1 MRKFVSVI
9 LITTILF
16 SICAC
21 ANVSSGDHEVDKH
34 FINAVNNFS
43 YDTAQALLKDKT
55 DNFNYSPISLYYA
68 LAVAGSGASGETQQ
82 QILHLLN
89 VSSEKKLSAQSG
101 ALYKLLY
108 SDNKISKLKIA
119 NSLWLNENKRFNDP
133 FVANAENHYHLA
145 TFSVDFSD
153 KDTEKAMAEWI
164 SQNTNGTL
172 TPNLEINPKQMLSI
186 INTIYFC
193 DEWVNN
199 FNKELTR
206 KEAFHAEKGDVEADF
221 MNKTDTMDFV
231 IGENYM
237 RSALDLKGDGQ
248 MIFILPDEDV
258 TVSDLLSSKHSM
270 KTLFEDGKEHFG
282 SVKWAIPKFGFYT
295 QCSLKETLNTMGMT
309 NAFDAKADF
318 TGITK
323 EKTSI
328 SEVLQQTQIAID
340 ENGVEA
346 SAFTKIDMYSA
357 ARSEESAE
365 MILNRPFIY
374 GITSSNGTLI
384 FVGVCNNP
392 SV

>member
-1 MRKFVSVI
+1 MRKFISVI

-16 SICAC
+16 SIGAC
-21 ANVSSGDHEVDKH
+21 ANGSSSDHEVDKH
-34 FINAVNNFS
+34 FIKAVNNFS

-55 DNFNYSPISLYYA
+55 DNFNYSPVSLYYA

-82 QILHLLN
+82 QIFHLLN
-89 VSSEKKLSAQSG
+89 VSSEKKLSAQCG

-108 SDNKISKLKIA
+108 SDNKTSKLKIA
-119 NSLWLNENKRFNDP
+119 NSLWLNENKRFNDS
-133 FVANAENHYHLA
+133 FVSNAENHYNLS

-153 KDTEKAMAEWI
+153 EDTEKAMAEWI
-164 SQNTNGTL
+164 SQNTNDTL

-193 DEWVNN
+193 DEWINN

-237 RSALDLKGDGQ
+237 RSSLDLKGDGQ
-248 MIFILPDEDV
+248 MVFILPDEGV
-258 TVSDLLSSKHSM
+258 TVSDLLSSRHSM
-270 KTLFEDGKEHFG
+270 KALFEDGKEHFG
-282 SVKWAIPKFGFYT
+282 SVKWEIPKYNFYT

-357 ARSEESAE
+357 ARPEESGE

-374 GITSSNGTLI
+374 GITSSSGTLI